1 MRTDKPDVD
10 DPIRIVDPD
19 HYSIFVAGDVE
30 DRTTVFENAGAANIP
45 LNVCRLCP
53 VGLFHL
59 PKPGHRWLA
68 GVSSVRTSVKKSLDR
83 AERNNSHR
91 LSIAQS
97 HFGTKRFWWLK
108 SLFRRFHQPDRELEA
123 AGMTVRRSRH
133 EVEEIDEIGC
143 AHLIGR
149 PIICRA
155 VVVGT
160 DVGKF
165 SCVGDR
171 LPAADIDYTRVSSSG
186 PDGQPASAV
195 SAGSAQVSDKP
206 AELSSLSGRYSYCS
220 NLLPL
225 IVQLIYFVVEKSPN
239 QDLLVPDALEL
250 LKTRRSVKPRE
261 MTAPG
266 PSPAELETI
275 LTIGARVPDHGKLAP
290 WRFIIFEGDARE
302 RAGEVIAGVFARKN
316 PNASPAEIDLER
328 RCLTDA
334 PLVIGVVSFTR
345 PHPKVPPWEQELSAG
360 ASAMNIVTAAT
371 ALGFGACWLT
381 GWFAFDRD
389 VLEGLGLK
397 ADEKL
402 AGFIHIGTPSKPSE
416 DRPRPAL
423 SDIVTRF

>member
-1 MRTDKPDVD
+1 M
-10 DPIRIVDPD
+10 
-19 HYSIFVAGDVE
+19 
-30 DRTTVFENAGAANIP
+30 
-45 LNVCRLCP
+45 
-53 VGLFHL
+53 
-59 PKPGHRWLA
+59 
-68 GVSSVRTSVKKSLDR
+68 
-83 AERNNSHR
+83 
-91 LSIAQS
+91 
-97 HFGTKRFWWLK
+97 
-108 SLFRRFHQPDRELEA
+108 
-123 AGMTVRRSRH
+123 
-133 EVEEIDEIGC
+133 
-143 AHLIGR
+143 
-149 PIICRA
+149 
-155 VVVGT
+155 
-160 DVGKF
+160 
-165 SCVGDR
+165 
-171 LPAADIDYTRVSSSG
+171 
-186 PDGQPASAV
+186 
-195 SAGSAQVSDKP
+195 
-206 AELSSLSGRYSYCS
+206 
-220 NLLPL
+220 
-225 IVQLIYFVVEKSPN
+225 
-239 QDLLVPDALEL
+239 PDALEL

-302 RAGEVIAGVFARKN
+302 RAGEIIAGVFARKN

-328 RCLTDA
+328 RRLTDA

-345 PHPKVPPWEQELSAG
+345 PHPKVPSWEQELSAG
-360 ASAMNIVTAAT
+360 ASTMNIVTAAT